1 MRPTISIAALKT
13 GDYLI
18 FEEVFQKYYEIV
30 YFYLLKKT
38 KAEYLAE
45 EATQLTFIKLW
56 KYRGSLNE
64 DIDLNIQLFHIART
78 TLIDLLRKQKNKN
91 LYLVKSVE
99 RQMQTSNDVW
109 ERVSV
114 QELNRRLVLS
124 LQTMP
129 AVRRKVF
136 EMSRIR
142 EMSNK
147 EIANRLSISVKA
159 VEYHIT
165 QAIKYLRHILT
176 LMIFFLTCLG

>member
-1 MRPTISIAALKT
+1 MLPTNSITALKK
-13 GDYLI
+13 GEYFI
-18 FEEVFQKYYEIV
+18 FEEVFEEYYERI

-38 KAEYLAE
+38 KAEYIAE

-56 KYRGSLNE
+56 KYRDRLDES
-64 DIDLNIQLFHIART
+64 IDLNIQLFQIART
-78 TLIDLLRKQKNKN
+78 TLIDLLRKKRNKEIH
-91 LYLVKSVE
+91 LTKSVAHQ
-99 RQMQTSNDVW
+99 RLSSNDVW
-109 ERVSV
+109 EKVSA

-147 EIANRLSISVKA
+147 EIASRLSISVKA

-165 QAIKYLRHILT
+165 QAIKYLRHILAFI
-176 LMIFFLTCLG
+176 IFFSSCLG